1 VIGATVIASGFDAV
15 QGVGVISKVLIPAVL
30 APITAVFVATVG
42 TYLVYS
48 ISRRVSDDVR
58 DRGFRFGQIG
68 SASLVSLAHGTND
81 AQKTMGVITLAL
93 IANHTIGANADV
105 PLWVI
110 LSCATAISLG
120 TFLGGWRVIRTL
132 GKGLVEIEP
141 PQGFAAEGSSAAV
154 ILASSHL
161 GYPLSTTHVCTG
173 SVVGSGIGKRLAEV
187 RWSVA
192 ARMGMAWVLTIPA
205 AAVVGGLA
213 FKSADLIGGATGVG
227 VVFAIAIAGAAAIF
241 ALAQKAPINSSNV
254 NDDWPGD
261 KAKPRERVAASA

>member
-1 VIGATVIASGFDAV
+1 
-15 QGVGVISKVLIPAVL
+15 
-30 APITAVFVATVG
+30 
-42 TYLVYS
+42 
-48 ISRRVSDDVR
+48 
-58 DRGFRFGQIG
+58 
-68 SASLVSLAHGTND
+68 
-81 AQKTMGVITLAL
+81 M
-93 IANHTIGANADV
+93 

-110 LSCATAISLG
+110 LSCAAAISLG

-192 ARMGMAWVLTIPA
+192 ARMGLAWVLTIPA

-213 FKSADLIGGATGVG
+213 WKGADLIGGATGVT
-227 VVFAIAIAGAAAIF
+227 VVFLLALAAAGAIYVAS
-241 ALAQKAPINSSNV
+241 QRAPINASNV
-254 NDDWPGD
+254 NDEWTGSKP
-261 KAKPRERVAASA
+261 KPAKRVATSAV